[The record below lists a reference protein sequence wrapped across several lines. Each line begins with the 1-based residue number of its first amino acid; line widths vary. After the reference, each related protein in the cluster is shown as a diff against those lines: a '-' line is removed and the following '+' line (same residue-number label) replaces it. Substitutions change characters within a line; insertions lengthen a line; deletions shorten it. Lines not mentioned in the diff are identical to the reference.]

1 MKTETLT
8 ISDKA
13 AAFVQLCKPRLTLLV
28 LFSALT
34 GFYLGEANQ
43 IEWMVLFH
51 SLFGIALASSG
62 ALALNQ
68 FIEREHD
75 ARMERTRHRPLPE
88 GLLQPAEALVF
99 GVSLSLGSV
108 IFLAYMVNLLTA
120 TLVAA
125 TIVSYLF
132 AYTPLKRYSFLNTL
146 VGAIPGAL
154 PILCGW
160 TAATNQLSIEGWVLF
175 GILFLWQF
183 PHFLSIAI
191 LYSDDYEQAGYKMLP
206 TQHNGIKRTHRHILI
221 TCIALLMLSVVPT
234 LLGLTGNIYM
244 WVAIVSGVL
253 FLACGIAVVLNHS
266 RHLAKR
272 LMMASFVYPL
282 VLWGFMMIDKV

>member
-8 ISDKA
+8 IADKA

-34 GFYLGEANQ
+34 GFYLGAPGQ
-43 IEWMVLFH
+43 IEWLILFH

-68 FIEREHD
+68 FVEREHD

-88 GLLQPAEALVF
+88 GLLQPTEALIF
-99 GVSLSLGSV
+99 GVSLSLSSV
-108 IFLAYMVNLLTA
+108 IYLAYLVNLLTA
-120 TLVAA
+120 TLVAV

-160 TAATNQLSIEGWVLF
+160 TAATNQLSLEGWVLF

-206 TQHNGIKRTHRHILI
+206 TQRNGIKRTHRHILI
-221 TCIALLMLSVVPT
+221 TCVALLAISVVPT
-234 LLGLTGNIYM
+234 VLGLTGNIYL
-244 WVAIVSGVL
+244 WVAIVSGAL
-253 FLACGIAVVLNHS
+253 FLACGVAVAMNHS
-266 RHLAKR
+266 RHRAKQ